1 MSTGQIAADA
11 RRRAAPWRYGLVG
24 AVLLIVAAA
33 APAARPARADT
44 MATPATDTILAPYQ
58 YFVGRWSCSGGSPSG
73 RALSADVAFSP
84 QLEGRFIQMHHRDR
98 PPGRYESLA
107 LWPVTAQPFQTV
119 VHDDFGGMR
128 RFSGSVS
135 SAGAVLLRRDTLE
148 QGARPESF
156 SYAPL
161 TDSTYLYAWHV
172 RRAPGQPLVLGDS
185 AVCRRVR

>member
-1 MSTGQIAADA
+1 MSGGQIAAAD
-11 RRRAAPWRYGLVG
+11 RRRAARWRYGLLG
-24 AVLLIVAAA
+24 AVLVIVAAG
-33 APAARPARADT
+33 APPVRPARAGT
-44 MATPATDTILAPYQ
+44 TATDTIPAPYRF
-58 YFVGRWSCSGGSPSG
+58 FVGRWSCSGGSPSG

-84 QLEGRFIQMHHRDR
+84 QLDGRFIQMHHRDR

-135 SAGAVLLRRDTLE
+135 SAGAVLLQRDTLE

-156 SYAPL
+156 SYEPL
-161 TDSTYLYAWHV
+161 TDSTYLYSWHV